1 MSLVKL
7 EKTINSVLKQL
18 SKYPTYRNL
27 VDEKFPMAQVKNTIN
42 LAHKIL
48 PEHEDFFLSVYN
60 EIELDVKRTY
70 AKIDM
75 DDASSILKHILELI
89 EIEKSTQSKL
99 SEDKIFEGALEKMK
113 QAGLSFRNN
122 DYNSTLQNLN
132 TSLELLLKDKLGI
145 PTTITKINTSNIIEI
160 LVKYKIEPFSYLDEA
175 KKRVILIDNK
185 IKHQGYVCSK
195 IESINALKAME
206 ELISKLR
213 DKEIKVTEEI
223 QKKIYQSL

>member
-7 EKTINSVLKQL
+7 EKTINTVLKHL
-18 SKYPTYRNL
+18 SKYDDYGNL
-27 VDEKFPMAQVKNTIN
+27 VGYKLPLAQVKSVIN
-42 LAHKIL
+42 LAHNIL
-48 PEHEDFFLSVYN
+48 PEHKDFFLSFYR
-60 EIELDVKRTY
+60 ELEKDEERNFPKVD
-70 AKIDM
+70 IG
-75 DDASSILKHILELI
+75 DASNALKHILELI

-99 SEDKIFEGALEKMK
+99 REDKIFEGALEKMK

-132 TSLELLLKDKLGI
+132 TALELLLKDRLGI

-160 LVKYKIEPFSYLDEA
+160 LVKYKIEPYLYLDEA
-175 KKRVILIDNK
+175 RKRVILIDNK